1 MRHWVK
7 AVYYCLHV
15 NEMLELLVGNIGT
28 NHKWVLCAILL
39 QKINKHGLNAYIVP
53 DLLLSTLD
61 VLPYLM
67 YTMTL

>member
-1 MRHWVK
+1 MK
-7 AVYYCLHV
+7 AVYYCLPV
-15 NEMLELLVGNIGT
+15 NEMLELLVDNIGA

-39 QKINKHGLNAYIVP
+39 QKINEHGLSAYFVP
-53 DLLLSTLD
+53 DLLLSTLG